1 MEIVY
6 VYTKKRSEFGRQC
19 NFSDRPAELHFDVAP
34 DEKLVHDYIERN
46 PCNVGIQCVSEMS
59 EHEVS
64 LNFKWLKKC
73 HKLIFFFYFS
83 FSFQIKNL
91 FIDVLLKYILFLCLE
106 IRLILKDL
114 RQKAE
119 G

>member
-34 DEKLVHDYIERN
+34 DEKLLTEYIERN
-46 PCNVGIQCVSEMS
+46 PCNVGIQCVAEMS

-64 LNFKWLKKC
+64 WIN
-73 HKLIFFFYFS
+73 
-83 FSFQIKNL
+83 IKNIMVNVL
-91 FIDVLLKYILFLCLE
+91 FY
-106 IRLILKDL
+106 
-114 RQKAE
+114 QMSYA
-119 G
+119 